1 MTRDKEFG
9 QIANSLHRRQ
19 DKSNQDRQLKESLQP
34 DRILA
39 EQEQRQGCVH
49 HTWTEDEETIVQ
61 VTFIGPT
68 GATFVNPADDPRNTE
83 KEQASK

>member
-1 MTRDKEFG
+1 MV
-9 QIANSLHRRQ
+9 
-19 DKSNQDRQLKESLQP
+19 LKPGDSFTLP
-34 DRILA
+34 K
-39 EQEQRQGCVH
+39 GCVH

-68 GATFVNPADDPRNTE
+68 RATFVNPADDPRNIE

>member
-1 MTRDKEFG
+1 V
-9 QIANSLHRRQ
+9 
-19 DKSNQDRQLKESLQP
+19 
-34 DRILA
+34 A

-61 VTFIGPT
+61 VTFIGAT